1 MSGPRAMH
9 VGLAWLALFG
19 LAACRT
25 AGPQP
30 DAGEPVAPTPV
41 APTPG
46 APIPGAAETE
56 ANARVAIEV
65 RLTALDPSRGS
76 GPIQVALWNSESTF
90 MRAGNWVR
98 GMTIPIVECG
108 NPVLFTDLPP
118 GTYAVSAFH
127 DTQSAG
133 TLRRGT
139 FGIPIDPWA
148 VSNGGS
154 PLLPPSW
161 RRAKFTVKDGTATIT
176 LDFHAAAERAP

>member
-1 MSGPRAMH
+1 MSRPRAMH
-9 VGLAWLALFG
+9 VGLAWLALSG

-25 AGPQP
+25 AAPTP
-30 DAGEPVAPTPV
+30 DAGEPVAPPPV
-41 APTPG
+41 AQPHVAQPHV
-46 APIPGAAETE
+46 ALETE
-56 ANARVAIEV
+56 ASARIAIEV

-76 GPIQVALWNSESTF
+76 GPIQIALWNSESTF

-98 GMTIPIVECG
+98 GMTIPIDERDT
-108 NPVLFTDLPP
+108 PVLFTDLPP

-161 RRAKFTVKDGTATIT
+161 RRAKFTVNDGTATIT
-176 LDFHAAAERAP
+176 LDFHAVAERAP